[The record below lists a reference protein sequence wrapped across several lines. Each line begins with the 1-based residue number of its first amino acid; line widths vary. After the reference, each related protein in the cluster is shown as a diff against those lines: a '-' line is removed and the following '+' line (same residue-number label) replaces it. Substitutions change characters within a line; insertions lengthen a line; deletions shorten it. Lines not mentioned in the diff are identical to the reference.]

1 MTSDAIQPDESSV
14 AISDPGERG
23 RSEHVWGD
31 RLMIGVGNVVSWI
44 FPLLMVA
51 IVTQVLIRKAGH
63 NQAWLDDAQWWMYG
77 FAMLTGFGY
86 AITTESHVRV
96 DIFHQHFS
104 DTKRARLEVFALG
117 WLLLPFIGLMVDV
130 LTQYSWSSV
139 VAREGSDS
147 PNGLHKLYLLKASL
161 PILFVLAGIAAWAA
175 LTRNLTRITT
185 PQWWKLIFAAWPF
198 SWFVA
203 ERVCHYA
210 LYWYIRLTQPEL
222 QVRRIAKEPL
232 LEYSTWAGLALLL
245 IVLTILFLAR
255 RRPVDRQGSNL
266 QHKGVQHTGIQHK
279 GHQHADLQDPGHQ
292 HKER

>member
-1 MTSDAIQPDESSV
+1 
-14 AISDPGERG
+14 
-23 RSEHVWGD
+23 VWGD

-104 DTKRARLEVFALG
+104 VTKRAWLEVFALG
-117 WLLLPFIGLMVDV
+117 WLLLPFIGLMIDV

-147 PNGLHKLYLLKASL
+147 PNGLHKLYLLKVSL

-185 PQWWKLIFAAWPF
+185 PQWWKLILAALPF

-210 LYWYIRLTQPEL
+210 LYWYVRFTQPEL

-232 LEYSTWAGLALLL
+232 LEYSTWAGLVLLL
-245 IVLTILFLAR
+245 IVLLIVFLAR
-255 RRPVDRQGSNL
+255 RQSVDRQDSS
-266 QHKGVQHTGIQHK
+266 IQHSGLNHMDNRLAGQQDA
-279 GHQHADLQDPGHQ
+279 GHQR
-292 HKER
+292 KES